1 MRAKNIAFGGI
12 EFEYF
17 LDMGFFVVSAQL
29 RRLFLRA
36 TGLDMPEFRKNIHT
50 RNYSFWLPYLS
61 LFLPHLNFNQTVFF
75 SFLDSLNS

>member
-36 TGLDMPEFRKNIHT
+36 TGLDMPECRKNIYAHEIIPFGFHT
-50 RNYSFWLPYLS
+50 WV
-61 LFLPHLNFNQTVFF
+61 HLKR
-75 SFLDSLNS
+75 LI